1 MLLSV
6 FRAMRTARMLQYSR
20 PFRAGVALRAWDDGT
35 RSYPE
40 KSETCSS
47 STGAPLTEYYSSDA
61 AQRGAFHVI
70 ERYGTVLE
78 PYQCDQCSLWHLAP
92 SDSPMLTSGGPTRMP
107 SFEEHGDD
115 DYAMS
120 AFEAVDEAAYSEL
133 QHLFDQETEIESAL
147 APRRTRACECAS
159 SDGSPK
165 RSYDRREAQ
174 RQVARGAGRGVRLA
188 VYECP
193 ARRGAWHLTSS

>member
-1 MLLSV
+1 MRLCVMLPSV
-6 FRAMRTARMLQYSR
+6 FRAVRTARMLQYSR
-20 PFRAGVALRAWDDGT
+20 SFRAGVALRAWDDGT

-120 AFEAVDEAAYSEL
+120 AFEAVDEAAYSARAA
-133 QHLFDQETEIESAL
+133 SAL
-147 APRRTRACECAS
+147 AAARQAAATDVAV
-159 SDGSPK
+159 G
-165 RSYDRREAQ
+165 DRREHGDKHGDKHGDQ
-174 RQVARGAGRGVRLA
+174 RDDPREYSTKEVLDSLEKHGAFEVMR
-188 VYECP
+188 
-193 ARRGAWHLTSS
+193 